1 MIYPGKV
8 TQTED
13 SDK

>member
-1 MIYPGKV
+1 LL

-13 SDK
+13 SDGELN